1 MKATLCFTALEFL
14 ILVLQSAA
22 MGGILVLMILTGA
35 NVPRLLIGAAT
46 LALVLAKV
54 VTGNATRKTCRE
66 MRIRH
71 FTDGPLSTRPPP

>member
-54 VTGNATRKTCRE
+54 VTG
-66 MRIRH
+66 MRRGKLAENCASGISR
-71 FTDGPLSTRPPP
+71 TDR